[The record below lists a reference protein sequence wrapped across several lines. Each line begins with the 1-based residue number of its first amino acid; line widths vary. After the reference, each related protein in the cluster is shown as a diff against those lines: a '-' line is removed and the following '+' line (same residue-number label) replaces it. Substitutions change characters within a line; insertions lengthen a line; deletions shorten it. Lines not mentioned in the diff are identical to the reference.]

1 MPPRAL
7 AAATE
12 ARPAA
17 PTRRLWL
24 VAAIVFSFA
33 AAAQVWLGAAGDVS
47 WMITINEK
55 WLDGGT
61 PYVDFVE
68 TNPPASILIYMPAV
82 ALARWLSAPPEAMVA
97 ASGLIAA
104 AAAFVFAAAI
114 LRRAGLLAGARAL
127 SLGLAL
133 AALVIV
139 PGRAFAERDFF
150 AALCGLPY
158 LALCAARAA
167 RAPVG
172 AGAALA
178 AGLGAGAMIAIKPFY
193 ALVLVAAAPSLT
205 RRGGVAAA
213 FRASEHYAAA
223 VVVVA
228 YAALIAWLFPAYG
241 ADVLPAVAAAYL
253 PVRET
258 ALRLLANAG
267 VVAWI
272 ALAIALA
279 AIAGRDLKRPLVAT
293 PALASL
299 GALAAYFVQG
309 KGWLYHAYPALAFLV
324 LALAAAVAA
333 RPPPPRR
340 LCVAAGAAAAT
351 ALGTLLFHWP
361 ALLAAV
367 GAALAAGAV
376 LLVARR
382 DREAAREGAAALG
395 EAAAAAMLVAVFA
408 LYAPP
413 RDWPDAAF
421 VNAVADLGERPRLAS
436 VAEGLGI
443 GFPLVREVGGVW
455 AQRTQGMLLTAGA
468 RRLMA
473 EHPGDRALAER
484 LAPIIARDRDMVVE
498 DILRNRP
505 DGVLVSDVS
514 PGFHAWAMN
523 DPKIA
528 AALADYRPQARTAG
542 RSSVVELYVRKD
554 AFGLRPTL
562 SEVGE

>member
-12 ARPAA
+12 AAPAA
-17 PTRRLWL
+17 PTRRLWFVAATVL
-24 VAAIVFSFA
+24 VAA
-33 AAAQVWLGAAGDVS
+33 AAAQAWLGAAGDVS

-55 WLDGGT
+55 WLDGGR

-82 ALARWLSAPPEAMVA
+82 ALARWLGASPEAMVA
-97 ASGLIAA
+97 ASGLVAA
-104 AAAFVFAAAI
+104 AAALAFAAAI
-114 LRRAGLLAGARAL
+114 ARRAGLLAEAGAL

-133 AALVIV
+133 AALVLV

-158 LALCAARAA
+158 VALSAARAA

-172 AGAALA
+172 AGAALS
-178 AGLGAGAMIAIKPFY
+178 AGLGAGAMIAIKPVY
-193 ALVLVAAAPSLT
+193 ALALVAAAPSLM

-213 FRASEHYAAA
+213 SRASEHYAAA
-223 VVVVA
+223 AVVVA
-228 YAALIAWLFPAYG
+228 YAASTAWLFPVYG

-258 ALRLLANAG
+258 ALRLVANAG
-267 VVAWI
+267 VAAWI
-272 ALAIALA
+272 ALALALA
-279 AIAGRDLKRPLVAT
+279 AIAGRDLKRPLVAA

-340 LCVAAGAAAAT
+340 LLVAAGAAAAA
-351 ALGTLLFHWP
+351 ALATLLLHWP
-361 ALLAAV
+361 ALSAAV
-367 GAALAAGAV
+367 GAALAASAILPATRG
-376 LLVARR
+376 
-382 DREAAREGAAALG
+382 DRERRGGGAAALG
-395 EAAAAAMLVAVFA
+395 EAAAAALLVAVFA
-408 LYAPP
+408 FYAPP

-421 VNAVADLGERPRLAS
+421 VNAVADLSEHPRLAS

-505 DGVLVSDVS
+505 DGVLVSDVGA
-514 PGFHAWAMN
+514 GFHAWALS

-528 AALADYRPQARTAG
+528 QALADYRPQARTAG
-542 RSSVVELYVRKD
+542 TSSVVELYVRKD
-554 AFGLRPTL
+554 APALRPTL
-562 SEVGE
+562 SQVGE